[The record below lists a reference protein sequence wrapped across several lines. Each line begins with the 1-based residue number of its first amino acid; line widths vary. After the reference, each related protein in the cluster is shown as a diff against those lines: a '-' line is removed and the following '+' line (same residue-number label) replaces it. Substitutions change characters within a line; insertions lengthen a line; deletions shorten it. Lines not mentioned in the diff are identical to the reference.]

1 MRRFDK
7 GDRVV
12 HEQYGAG
19 TLADANEFH
28 TVIDFDEHG
37 VRKFVTS
44 MVCLERTLIPAPPR
58 PVKAGNKRGRRAAT
72 SG

>member
-1 MRRFDK
+1 MKGFDK

-12 HEQYGAG
+12 HQQYGAG
-19 TLADANEFH
+19 TLADVNEFH

-44 MVCLERTLIPAPPR
+44 MVSLERTLIPAPPR
-58 PVKAGNKRGRRAAT
+58 AVRVGTRRGDRAK
-72 SG
+72 G

>member
-1 MRRFDK
+1 MRSFDK

-12 HEQYGAG
+12 HQQYGAG
-19 TLADANEFH
+19 TLSDVNEFH

-44 MVCLERTLIPAPPR
+44 MVSLERTLIPAPLR
-58 PVKAGNKRGRRAAT
+58 PVRATPKRAGRTKG
-72 SG
+72 